1 MIKISIIIPTYNRA
15 SFIEKTIQSVLDQ
28 TYQNFELIVVDD
40 GSTDDTEEII
50 QKIDDKKLKYF
61 KIPNSERGAARN
73 FGKKQSFGDYIT
85 FLDSDDILLPNH
97 FSNAIESIIKYQ
109 QPPFLHLGY
118 EILDMDNSVLFKIDK
133 LENDE
138 IDFLI
143 RGNSLSCNGCFL
155 RKDVADNYSFNED
168 RNIAGSEDW
177 ELWFRVLSN
186 YGIKT
191 DNRISSRMYNHK
203 NRSVSL
209 SLGQEQKLVLRKE
222 LALKNAFKDPKV
234 KQHYLKYFS
243 EIDAFGDS
251 YIALH
256 LALTGNRKRSIHY
269 LLKFIKN
276 YPLGIF
282 SKRFLVITKYI
293 LLNPEEKKN

>member
-1 MIKISIIIPTYNRA
+1 
-15 SFIEKTIQSVLDQ
+15 
-28 TYQNFELIVVDD
+28 
-40 GSTDDTEEII
+40 
-50 QKIDDKKLKYF
+50 
-61 KIPNSERGAARN
+61 
-73 FGKKQSFGDYIT
+73 
-85 FLDSDDILLPNH
+85 
-97 FSNAIESIIKYQ
+97 
-109 QPPFLHLGY
+109 
-118 EILDMDNSVLFKIDK
+118 MDNSVLFKIDK